1 MVIGLLGI
9 LKAGGAYVPLDCEYP
24 QERLNFMLEDAK
36 IDLLLTQEQLR
47 ERLDSLSVSQ
57 IIYLDNQ
64 QQFIA
69 GQNTVNPVSN
79 SVEENLAYLIYTS
92 GSTGTPKGVMI
103 THRAIC
109 NHMLWMQQTF
119 NFQENDKVLQKTPFS
134 FDASVWEFYAPLLT
148 GGQLILAEKNGHKD
162 ISYLL
167 KLIVEQQITIVQFV
181 PSLLEILLEHGGIQN
196 CKSLKH
202 IFCGGEALSVGLKR
216 SVLDKLNVK
225 LHNLYG
231 PTEACIDATYWNC
244 NSENEQQTLPEIIP
258 IGRPIANTQTYI
270 LDTHLQPVPIGVPGE
285 LYIGGIGLARG
296 YFQRPELTNDKFISH
311 PFSNVTNQPSTHL
324 YKTGDLVRYL
334 PDGNIE
340 FLGRIDHQVKIRGF
354 RIELGEI
361 ESVLSQHPDVLRV
374 VVISGKDTSDSNSL
388 TAYLV
393 IKKERSINPR
403 TLRNFLKAKLPD
415 YMIPSNFVMVDSL
428 PLTPNGKIDRKALS
442 GLNYNTGISDD
453 EHVLPRTTLEYQL
466 VEIWEEVLQVT
477 PVGVREN
484 FFDLGG
490 HSLLAMRLIAAIEQK
505 LKCNLPVVSLF
516 REGTIE
522 KIAALLEQEKP
533 SSNLDVLVPLQT
545 KGDLPPLFLIHQA
558 GGYGLSYSNLAE
570 KLAIEMDRKL
580 PIYAIQSV
588 GLDGKQSPSDTIEAM
603 ANIYISA
610 IREIQP
616 YGPYLLG
623 GHSLGGLVAFAMAKE
638 LEAVGEQ
645 IQQLLIIDT
654 HPPLADDRIIA
665 SLEDNAGIL
674 CFIVEQIGLH
684 FNKTVTLNYEDLISL
699 DQASQ
704 FECVLQTLQQR
715 QLIPTDSGRNL
726 ITGLINVY
734 KANIQAS
741 LVYQPQSIK
750 SPITIFK
757 TPSLAAQFP
766 DDSTLGWGKLTS
778 EKVRVCCVTGEHQTM
793 LKEPHVKSLVME
805 IMASLAN

>member
-1 MVIGLLGI
+1 MTSRQNTECYSCGFKNQSLTYYELNERANQLAHYLQSCGVKPDVLVGICIERSLEMVIGLLGI

-57 IIYLDNQ
+57 IIYLDSQ

-216 SVLDKLNVK
+216 SVLDKLNVN

-244 NSENEQQTLPEIIP
+244 NSENEQQTLPEIVP

-361 ESVLSQHPDVLRV
+361 ESALSQHPDVLRV
-374 VVISGKDTSDSNSL
+374 VVISGKDTSDSDSL

-442 GLNYNTGISDD
+442 GLNYDTGISDE

-466 VEIWEEVLQVT
+466 
-477 PVGVREN
+477 
-484 FFDLGG
+484 
-490 HSLLAMRLIAAIEQK
+490 
-505 LKCNLPVVSLF
+505 
-516 REGTIE
+516 
-522 KIAALLEQEKP
+522 
-533 SSNLDVLVPLQT
+533 
-545 KGDLPPLFLIHQA
+545 
-558 GGYGLSYSNLAE
+558 
-570 KLAIEMDRKL
+570 
-580 PIYAIQSV
+580 
-588 GLDGKQSPSDTIEAM
+588 
-603 ANIYISA
+603 
-610 IREIQP
+610 
-616 YGPYLLG
+616 
-623 GHSLGGLVAFAMAKE
+623 
-638 LEAVGEQ
+638 
-645 IQQLLIIDT
+645 
-654 HPPLADDRIIA
+654 
-665 SLEDNAGIL
+665 
-674 CFIVEQIGLH
+674 
-684 FNKTVTLNYEDLISL
+684 
-699 DQASQ
+699 
-704 FECVLQTLQQR
+704 
-715 QLIPTDSGRNL
+715 
-726 ITGLINVY
+726 
-734 KANIQAS
+734 
-741 LVYQPQSIK
+741 
-750 SPITIFK
+750 
-757 TPSLAAQFP
+757 
-766 DDSTLGWGKLTS
+766 
-778 EKVRVCCVTGEHQTM
+778 
-793 LKEPHVKSLVME
+793 
-805 IMASLAN
+805 